1 MIIHSTLLDTR
12 HMLETNLTGH
22 FLIAM
27 PMLEDPNFFHTVT
40 YVCSHTEEG
49 AMGIVINRPLDVQLS
64 DVFEHMEITSIN
76 MNANF
81 LPIYH
86 GGPVQP
92 ERGFVLHKPAGHWEA
107 MMRMGGEEMGVTT
120 SRDIIEALAVGAGPD
135 KILIALGYAGWGSG
149 QLEQEMADNAWLS
162 TPADD
167 AIIFDTPAE
176 QRWQAAASKLGIDMN
191 LLSTQAGHG

>member
-1 MIIHSTLLDTR
+1 
-12 HMLETNLTGH
+12 MLETNLTGH

-49 AMGIVINRPLDVQLS
+49 AMGIVINRPLEVQLS
-64 DVFEHMEITSIN
+64 DVFEHMEITSTHLN
-76 MNANF
+76 SNF
-81 LPIYH
+81 LPIYQ

-107 MMRMGGEEMGVTT
+107 MMRLGEGIGVTT
-120 SRDIIEALAVGAGPD
+120 SRDIIEALAVGAGPEQ
-135 KILIALGYAGWGSG
+135 ILIALGYAGWGSG
-149 QLEQEMADNAWLS
+149 QLEQEMAENAWLS

-167 AIIFDTPAE
+167 AIIFETPTE
-176 QRWQAAASKLGIDMN
+176 QRWQAAASQLGIDLN
-191 LLSTQAGHG
+191 LLSTQAGHS